1 MAYQST
7 HRLEEDMD
15 RVEQELEAALVL
27 ERAAKDRHAEE
38 GLPETEAVL
47 EARRTRT
54 AHLRKERV
62 GFLEELRRRAVK
74 EKGWKPDAA
83 EDTGRDEA
91 PARSPGCGR
100 AGRLR
105 IGPHPLLPERGYLL
119 YDRAEATVAWV
130 REVPSPARAAELL
143 AEHRVRWEGEP
154 LSHSLSPV
162 PEEAEGH
169 R

>member
-7 HRLEEDMD
+7 HRLQEDMD

-83 EDTGRDEA
+83 EDTGTDGA
-91 PARSPGCGR
+91 PARSPGSGGR
-100 AGRLR
+100 GSCSPTRSRPCRRRRRDTARMPSSR
-105 IGPHPLLPERGYLL
+105 GP
-119 YDRAEATVAWV
+119 V
-130 REVPSPARAAELL
+130 SPAGFA
-143 AEHRVRWEGEP
+143 VG
-154 LSHSLSPV
+154 V
-162 PEEAEGH
+162 
-169 R
+169 

>member
-7 HRLEEDMD
+7 HRLQEDMD

-83 EDTGRDEA
+83 EETGTDGA
-91 PARSPGCGR
+91 PARSPGCYSTCG
-100 AGRLR
+100 A
-105 IGPHPLLPERGYLL
+105 I
-119 YDRAEATVAWV
+119 
-130 REVPSPARAAELL
+130 
-143 AEHRVRWEGEP
+143 P
-154 LSHSLSPV
+154 LSDMFIIPSLCSLYTVCLPFVVKYLHSPDN
-162 PEEAEGH
+162 
-169 R
+169 RR

>member
-7 HRLEEDMD
+7 HRLEEEMD

-47 EARRTRT
+47 EARRMRT

-62 GFLEELRRRAVK
+62 GFLEELRRRAVA

-83 EDTGRDEA
+83 EDTGTEGPRRDLRGA
-91 PARSPGCGR
+91 GGR
-100 AGRLR
+100 EDSA
-105 IGPHPLLPERGYLL
+105 
-119 YDRAEATVAWV
+119 
-130 REVPSPARAAELL
+130 
-143 AEHRVRWEGEP
+143 
-154 LSHSLSPV
+154 
-162 PEEAEGH
+162 
-169 R
+169 

>member
-7 HRLEEDMD
+7 HRLQEDMD

-83 EDTGRDEA
+83 EDTGTDGA

-119 YDRAEATVAWV
+119 RRSWGALRAQ
-130 REVPSPARAAELL
+130 RDPAGHPA
-143 AEHRVRWEGEP
+143 HRVHRAQAGGERG
-154 LSHSLSPV
+154 
-162 PEEAEGH
+162 ARQGDTA
-169 R
+169 